1 MKLRIDWE
9 ADRKL
14 RELILSWRP
23 LLRLILI
30 LVAII
35 AITPVAVFIHKL
47 IYYLFYYT
55 KNSYLDRVSFY
66 ADYWFYHF
74 SLVNTRFGGFIL
86 LVLFLIFKKSQIADT
101 VLSSP
106 TAYPKIRIGNIW
118 LRIVIYFTAI
128 IGFGF
133 VMHAFRILIGLTD
146 SSFAFPTGIF
156 DFLTKTFFAPISEEV
171 YSRFLVLY
179 ITAALFG
186 RIPAIIISTLFFTIS
201 HDLLQPYEVFWA
213 TSMGLTNA
221 LLTIAYGTLW
231 PAIGIH
237 IINNMIVYFSHPF

>member
-1 MKLRIDWE
+1 MKLIIDWE
-9 ADRKL
+9 ADKKL

-30 LVAII
+30 LTAII
-35 AITPVAVFIHKL
+35 TITPVALFIHKL
-47 IYYLFYYT
+47 IYNLYYAENYYLYHVAYYAG
-55 KNSYLDRVSFY
+55 F
-66 ADYWFYHF
+66 WFYHF
-74 SLVNTRFGGFIL
+74 SLVNSRFGGFIL

-106 TAYPKIRIGNIW
+106 TAYPKIRISNIW
-118 LRIVIYFTAI
+118 LRIIIYFTAI

-146 SSFAFPTGIF
+146 SPFAFPAGIF
-156 DFLTKTFFAPISEEV
+156 DFLIKTFFAPISEEV

-179 ITAALFG
+179 ITTALFG
-186 RIPAIIISTLFFTIS
+186 RIPAILISTFFFAIS
-201 HDLLQPYEVFWA
+201 HDLSQPYEVFWA
-213 TSMGLTNA
+213 TSMGLTNT

-237 IINNMIVYFSHPF
+237 IINNIVVYLNHPF

>member
-1 MKLRIDWE
+1 MKLKIDWE

-14 RELILSWRP
+14 RELILYWHP

-30 LVAII
+30 LTAII
-35 AITPVAVFIHKL
+35 TITPVALFIHKL
-47 IYYLFYYT
+47 IYNLYYAENYYLYHVAYYAG
-55 KNSYLDRVSFY
+55 F
-66 ADYWFYHF
+66 WFYHF
-74 SLVNTRFGGFIL
+74 SLVNSRFGGFIL

-106 TAYPKIRIGNIW
+106 TAYPKIRISNIW
-118 LRIVIYFTAI
+118 LRIIIYFTAI

-146 SSFAFPTGIF
+146 SPFALPTGIF
-156 DFLTKTFFAPISEEV
+156 DFLTKAFFAPISEEV
-171 YSRFLVLY
+171 YSRFLILY
-179 ITAALFG
+179 TTVALFG
-186 RIPAIIISTLFFTIS
+186 RIPAILISTFFFAIS
-201 HDLLQPYEVFWA
+201 HNLSQPYEVFWA
-213 TSMGLTNA
+213 TSMGLTNT

-237 IINNMIVYFSHPF
+237 IINNIVVYLNHPF